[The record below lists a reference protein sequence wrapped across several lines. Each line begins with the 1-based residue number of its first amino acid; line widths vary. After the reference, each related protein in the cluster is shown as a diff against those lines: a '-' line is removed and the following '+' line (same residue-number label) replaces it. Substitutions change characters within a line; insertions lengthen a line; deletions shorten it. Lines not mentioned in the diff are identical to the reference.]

1 MRRLHEC
8 HMDMELHECHDNSV
22 GVTTVCGSRIRLH
35 MKSVTG
41 MDSLASPCR
50 SGSAD
55 ARVYK
60 PLYAGR
66 ARMARLTE
74 RAEEAEEAAPH
85 AWLPAGALPARA
97 VPSVRG
103 GRAEEDGAHDSCFL
117 PGHARSPRE
126 RQAAARASRTATR
139 VVCYFAL
146 VRWIHPQ
153 SSCNRVDRKL
163 TSYYWRLGFK
173 FQLKLKAKVA
183 ADGYYVLH
191 QRPRAPSSVSQ
202 SRRFQRFGELCT
214 GSS

>member
-1 MRRLHEC
+1 
-8 HMDMELHECHDNSV
+8 MELHECHDNSV
-22 GVTTVCGSRIRLH
+22 GVTTVWWSRIRLH
-35 MKSVTG
+35 MKSVTAIAV
-41 MDSLASPCR
+41 DSLASPCR

-117 PGHARSPRE
+117 PGHA
-126 RQAAARASRTATR
+126 
-139 VVCYFAL
+139 L
-146 VRWIHPQ
+146 
-153 SSCNRVDRKL
+153 
-163 TSYYWRLGFK
+163 
-173 FQLKLKAKVA
+173 
-183 ADGYYVLH
+183 
-191 QRPRAPSSVSQ
+191 
-202 SRRFQRFGELCT
+202 
-214 GSS
+214 

>member
-1 MRRLHEC
+1 
-8 HMDMELHECHDNSV
+8 MELHECHERV

-117 PGHARSPRE
+117 PGHA
-126 RQAAARASRTATR
+126 
-139 VVCYFAL
+139 L
-146 VRWIHPQ
+146 
-153 SSCNRVDRKL
+153 
-163 TSYYWRLGFK
+163 
-173 FQLKLKAKVA
+173 
-183 ADGYYVLH
+183 
-191 QRPRAPSSVSQ
+191 
-202 SRRFQRFGELCT
+202 
-214 GSS
+214 